1 MGYKNSGGN
10 PGITPRR
17 GLPGMRSKLA
27 GDAPLTAAF
36 LGGSITEGAGA
47 SDADTTSWRALTGA
61 YLQRLYAGHPVRC
74 INAGVGGTTSTFGA
88 HRLQE
93 HVLRHG
99 EIDLLFVEFSVND
112 GEDRGESIRGMEG
125 IVRQCRRLSP
135 ETELI
140 FVYTAADKNLTGYKP
155 FNIAVHEEVADH
167 YGIPSIDCAAKVYTM
182 IHTGELS
189 WKRFAPDGYHP
200 LDAGHA
206 LYAGLV
212 QEYLQQA
219 IVPCGVQPGWLEEA
233 GPEAGPVVAVPGE
246 EAGVQETA
254 VLKKEAGREAA
265 VPGEEADAQETAVLK
280 KETGRKAGV
289 PGEEAEA
296 QETVQLIKEA
306 ALPAPLD
313 SRNYENGGLLDYSA
327 AAYSAG
333 FRSQELEPGEPLMN
347 WRFSTEHAHT
357 DDPQAEFSFTVTG
370 QGAGL
375 VLLYGPDSGIV
386 EYSLNGGP
394 YAEVNLFD
402 DWCLNAYRPILALFP
417 VQEKRGVL
425 QVTIRNTM
433 HKDSRSTGTGLRVL
447 KLLYN

>member
-1 MGYKNSGGN
+1 MN
-10 PGITPRR
+10 
-17 GLPGMRSKLA
+17 
-27 GDAPLTAAF
+27 
-36 LGGSITEGAGA
+36 
-47 SDADTTSWRALTGA
+47 
-61 YLQRLYAGHPVRC
+61 C

-182 IHTGELS
+182 IHTGELN

-233 GPEAGPVVAVPGE
+233 GPEAGCLE
-246 EAGVQETA
+246 
-254 VLKKEAGREAA
+254 
-265 VPGEEADAQETAVLK
+265 
-280 KETGRKAGV
+280 RK
-289 PGEEAEA
+289 
-296 QETVQLIKEA
+296 QK
-306 ALPAPLD
+306 
-313 SRNYENGGLLDYSA
+313 
-327 AAYSAG
+327 
-333 FRSQELEPGEPLMN
+333 
-347 WRFSTEHAHT
+347 
-357 DDPQAEFSFTVTG
+357 
-370 QGAGL
+370 
-375 VLLYGPDSGIV
+375 
-386 EYSLNGGP
+386 
-394 YAEVNLFD
+394 
-402 DWCLNAYRPILALFP
+402 
-417 VQEKRGVL
+417 
-425 QVTIRNTM
+425 
-433 HKDSRSTGTGLRVL
+433 HK
-447 KLLYN
+447 

>member
-1 MGYKNSGGN
+1 MGYKNSGGI
-10 PGITPRR
+10 PGIEPRR

-27 GDAPLTAAF
+27 GAAPLTAAF

-47 SDADTTSWRALTGA
+47 SNTEVSSWRALTGA
-61 YLQRLYAGHPVRC
+61 YLQKLYAGHPVNC

-182 IHTGELS
+182 IHTGELN
-189 WKRFAPDGYHP
+189 WKRLAPDRYHP

-219 IVPCGVQPGWLEEA
+219 IVPCCVQPGWLEEA
-233 GPEAGPVVAVPGE
+233 GSEAGPEVAVPGE
-246 EAGVQETA
+246 EAG
-254 VLKKEAGREAA
+254 
-265 VPGEEADAQETAVLK
+265 AQVTAVLK
-280 KETGRKAGV
+280 KETGPEAAI

-296 QETVQLIKEA
+296 QEIALLIKEA
-306 ALPAPLD
+306 GEKAVLPAPLD
-313 SRNYENGGLLDYSA
+313 SRNYEYGGLLDYSA
-327 AAYSAG
+327 AEYSAG
-333 FRSQELEPGEPLMN
+333 FRIQELQPGEPLMN
-347 WRFSTEHAHT
+347 WRFSTEHAYT
-357 DDPQAEFSFTVTG
+357 DDPQAEFSFMVTG

-394 YAEVNLFD
+394 YAEINLFD

-425 QVTIRNTM
+425 QVTIRNTV

-447 KLLYN
+447 KLLCN

>member
-1 MGYKNSGGN
+1 MQYQNSGGI
-10 PGITPRR
+10 PGIEPRR

-27 GDAPLTAAF
+27 GAAPLTAAF

-47 SDADTTSWRALTGA
+47 SDAEATSWRALTGA
-61 YLQRLYAGHPVRC
+61 YLQRLYAGHPVNC

-182 IHTGELS
+182 IHTGELN

-233 GPEAGPVVAVPGE
+233 GPEAGVPGE
-246 EAGVQETA
+246 EA
-254 VLKKEAGREAA
+254 EAQ
-265 VPGEEADAQETAVLK
+265 VTAVLK
-280 KETGRKAGV
+280 KETGREAAV

-296 QETVQLIKEA
+296 QETVQLIQEA
-306 ALPAPLD
+306 GEEALLPIPLD
-313 SRNYENGGLLDYSA
+313 SRNYEYGGLLDYSA

-333 FRSQELEPGEPLMN
+333 FRTQELEPGEPLMN
-347 WRFSTEHAHT
+347 WRFSTEHAYT

-417 VQEKRGVL
+417 IQAERGIL
-425 QVTIRNTM
+425 QITVRNTG

-447 KLLYN
+447 KLLHN

>member
-1 MGYKNSGGN
+1 MQYQNSGGI
-10 PGITPRR
+10 PGIEPRR

-27 GDAPLTAAF
+27 GAAPLTAAF

-47 SDADTTSWRALTGA
+47 SDAEATSWRALTGA
-61 YLQRLYAGHPVRC
+61 YLQRLYAGHPVNC

-182 IHTGELS
+182 IHTGELN

-233 GPEAGPVVAVPGE
+233 GPEAG
-246 EAGVQETA
+246 
-254 VLKKEAGREAA
+254 
-265 VPGEEADAQETAVLK
+265 
-280 KETGRKAGV
+280 V

-313 SRNYENGGLLDYSA
+313 SRNYEYGGLLDYSA

-333 FRSQELEPGEPLMN
+333 FHTQELQPGEPLMN
-347 WRFSTEHAHT
+347 WRFSTEHTHT

-370 QGAGL
+370 QGAGV

-386 EYSLNGGP
+386 EYSLNDGP

-417 VQEKRGVL
+417 IQAERGIL
-425 QVTIRNTM
+425 QITVRNTG

-447 KLLYN
+447 KLLCN